1 MTMKE
6 VQILFSLLFI
16 FFYFCCCYQCCSC
29 CCCCDVRRISIEIC
43 NSIFALSRKIQGESV
58 SRKKGGGTGICL
70 TLRLFSMRIATPHSM
85 KAEQTPDET
94 HKNILNKKKL
104 NRYAD
109 FASIIIVAINV
120 FFSSLFSVLF
130 LCAIYAWFDCTNS
143 LIKYTPCVRY
153 KIGKVGRI

>member
-1 MTMKE
+1 MSKSCRSVSLSLSLYTSLSLSPCCWQAKSLKVSNDNE
-6 VQILFSLLFI
+6 RSTNFVFFVVHLLLFLLLLSML
-16 FFYFCCCYQCCSC
+16 FVLLLLRRAQNFNWNLQFNFCIKQE
-29 CCCCDVRRISIEIC
+29 DIG
-43 NSIFALSRKIQGESV
+43 GE
-58 SRKKGGGTGICL
+58 REPEKGRGTGIGR

-120 FFSSLFSVLF
+120 FF
-130 LCAIYAWFDCTNS
+130 
-143 LIKYTPCVRY
+143 
-153 KIGKVGRI
+153 